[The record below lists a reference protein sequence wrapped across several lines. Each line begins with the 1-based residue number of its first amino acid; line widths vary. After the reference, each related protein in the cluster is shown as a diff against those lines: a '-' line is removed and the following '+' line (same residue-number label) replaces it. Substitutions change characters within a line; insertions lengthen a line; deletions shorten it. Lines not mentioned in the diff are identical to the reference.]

1 MAILDLRSKT
11 RNSATIRMADLNYS
25 TIYSNIY
32 ITVNG
37 VRSSNLAQSFNTP
50 YSLDYTFTGLQCGT
64 NYSISWSILSVGGSQ
79 ATGSGSFTTD
89 TCPVVSNP
97 PSNMGY
103 IGVSASTVTE
113 GKISATWS
121 QVSGATWYVATIYN
135 SGGGYV
141 DSTVV
146 YGTDVSFIVTPGN
159 SYYIGVVPWNNDG
172 KGGSNT
178 SSTVLVPA
186 FTARP
191 SNWEWYSAKL
201 TDFPT
206 SLTTAKEWN
215 DFLSRINE
223 FRIYKK
229 LGAYSFTTV
238 YSGNPM
244 QATQINEAA
253 SAIRGMLPPLPPF
266 SNVVSGE
273 IAYASILNRLRDSL
287 NSIN

>member
-1 MAILDLRSKT
+1 MAILDLRSKST
-11 RNSATIRMADLNYS
+11 TTVTLRMAELNYD

-37 VRSSNLAQSFNTP
+37 VRSSNLAQPFNTP
-50 YSLDYTFTGLQCGT
+50 YSLTHTFTGLQCGT
-64 NYSISWSILSVGGSQ
+64 SYSISWSILSVGGSQ
-79 ATGSGSFTTD
+79 ATGNGSFTTD
-89 TCPVVSNP
+89 SCPVDPKP

-103 IGVSASTVTE
+103 IGVSVSTETE

-121 QVSGATWYVATIYN
+121 QVSGASWYVVTIYN

-141 DSTVV
+141 DDTTA
-146 YGTDVSFIVTPGN
+146 YGTDASFIVSPGS

-178 SSTVLVPA
+178 STTVLVPV
-186 FTARP
+186 FNARP
-191 SNWEWYSAKL
+191 SNWEWSTAKVSGIR
-201 TDFPT
+201 TN
-206 SLTTAKEWN
+206 LTTAQDWN
-215 DFLSRINE
+215 DFCSRINE
-223 FRIYKK
+223 FRVYKK
-229 LGAYSFTTV
+229 LGAYPFTVV

-244 QATQINEAA
+244 RASQINEVA

-273 IAYASILNRLRDSL
+273 DAYASTLNRLRDSL